1 MADNVVIAMGVA
13 LVELNLGAGP
23 AHLDDPEDLTS
34 FTVVLEGDGD
44 RAPRRWRPAAS
55 LGLGD
60 HTWVRTDALRR
71 LAGPIATPEWESAF
85 AAMLEYARTR
95 GWVDDEH
102 GAVRGHV
109 ERRRRLRHARR
120 GRRRGVSGALRDAVL
135 LSFDNLGEAADLERH
150 GSPARARTRR

>member
-1 MADNVVIAMGVA
+1 MRNGRQRCHRDGVV
-13 LVELNLGAGP
+13 LVELNLGGGP
-23 AHLDDPEDLTS
+23 ARLDDPEDLTS

-44 RAPRRWRPAAS
+44 PSPEALAAGGV

-60 HTWVRTDALRR
+60 HAWVRTDALRR

-109 ERRRRLRHARR
+109 ERRAAAPVTPVA
-120 GRRRGVSGALRDAVL
+120 GGDA
-135 LSFDNLGEAADLERH
+135 A
-150 GSPARARTRR
+150 